1 METSKVLKIAQ
12 VGLLIAGAVVST
24 ASALLDNKMQNDE
37 ITKQVEKQ
45 VKDMLNNI
53 EAD

>member
-24 ASALLDNKMQNDE
+24 ASALLDNKMQKDE
-37 ITKQVEKQ
+37 IARQVEKQ
-45 VKDMLNNI
+45 VKVTLNNL
-53 EAD
+53 EAE